1 MICPNC
7 GTSLHE
13 NSTICMYC
21 KTPIERKAPS
31 GAVPLF
37 NSEYSSPMNTVPENP
52 QTKEQNKNMVVI
64 LSVFAAVTILII
76 LCIFLVVSKLKDNSN
91 FASGEKFRE
100 NPDVAMD
107 FDEPYEEPE
116 ADDTDD
122 DDTNIVVEDFDEPVE
137 E

>member
-21 KTPIERKAPS
+21 KTPIERKVPAGEAP
-31 GAVPLF
+31 LI
-37 NSEYSSPMNTVPENP
+37 NSAYSSPMNMVQKTP
-52 QTKEQNKNMVVI
+52 QTKEQSKSMVVV
-64 LSVFAAVTILII
+64 LSVFAAATILLI
-76 LCIFLVVSKLKDNSN
+76 LCIFLVVSKLKENSN
-91 FASGEKFRE
+91 STSGEKFRTK
-100 NPDVAMD
+100 PDVAMD
-107 FDEPYEEPE
+107 FDEPYMEPE

-122 DDTNIVVEDFDEPVE
+122 GDTNIVVEDFDEPAE